1 MIAMARSLDVCI
13 RGGGIV
19 GHVLALLLARERLR
33 VGMVVGSATGVADV
47 RAYALNQRSRAVLEQ
62 LRCWP
67 QTPDVTAV
75 THMEVQETGAAAV
88 SFDAQALAVAALAW
102 IVDVPVLEAQLAQ
115 AVRFQPQIEILDAPR
130 DACLTVV
137 CEGRASASRTQ
148 FGVEQEVT
156 RYPQW
161 AIATRLTCALP
172 HRQVACQ
179 WFTPT
184 DILGLLPMQGEG
196 GNLVAAVWSI
206 PAESKDELL
215 QAPPEMFEQK
225 LQAACDGKFG
235 RMQLAGS
242 RAAWPLRRVMAQ
254 RWSGKHDGQAW
265 VLAGDA
271 AHAVHP
277 LAGQGLNLGL
287 ADAQELAAAIHGRGY
302 WRGVDDP
309 RMLRRYERARKADV
323 AVMAAAT
330 DGLQQLFGH
339 AGAPWQSLR
348 HWGMLS
354 FDRSGLLKRWVA
366 RQAMGQADGT
376 PDSNRP
382 GSGPASPTGRT

>member
-1 MIAMARSLDVCI
+1 MRAMARTLDVCI

-33 VGMVVGSATGVADV
+33 VGLVLAPAAAVADV
-47 RAYALNQRSRAVLEQ
+47 RAYALNQRSRALLER

-67 QTPDVTAV
+67 QAPDVTPVAR
-75 THMEVQETGAAAV
+75 MEVQETGGAAV
-88 SFDAQALAVAALAW
+88 QFDAQELAVAALAW

-130 DACLTVV
+130 DDARLTVV
-137 CEGRASASRTQ
+137 CEGRASVSREQ
-148 FGVEQEVT
+148 FGVEQDVT
-156 RYPQW
+156 AYPQW
-161 AIATRLTCALP
+161 AIATRLTCALA
-172 HRQVACQ
+172 HQQMACQ
-179 WFTPT
+179 WFTAT

-196 GNLVAAVWSI
+196 GNLMAAVWSI
-206 PAESKDELL
+206 PSEAKNELL
-215 QAPPEMFEQK
+215 EAPNEMFEEK
-225 LQAACDGKFG
+225 LQAACGGRFG
-235 RMQLAGS
+235 RMHLAGA
-242 RAAWPLRRVMAQ
+242 RAAWPLKRVMAK
-254 RWSGKHDGQAW
+254 RWSGVHEGKAW

-287 ADAQELAAAIHGRGY
+287 SDAQELAAAIHGRDY
-302 WRGVDDP
+302 WRGVDDA

-330 DGLQQLFGH
+330 DGLQQLFGR
-339 AGAPWQSLR
+339 AGAPWQGLR
-348 HWGMLS
+348 DWGMRG

-366 RQAMGQADGT
+366 RQAMGQTDGASDNNGPT
-376 PDSNRP
+376 GPLSLT
-382 GSGPASPTGRT
+382 GPA